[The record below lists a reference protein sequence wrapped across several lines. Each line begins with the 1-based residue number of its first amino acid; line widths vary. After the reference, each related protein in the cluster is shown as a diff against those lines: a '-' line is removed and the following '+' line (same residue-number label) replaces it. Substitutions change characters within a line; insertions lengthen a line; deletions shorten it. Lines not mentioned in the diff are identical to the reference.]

1 MAFGV
6 TIVDVII
13 KNMSNKNIMSVID
26 DIENTSIVLVFLFN
40 IIRAL
45 KLETVYSMLV
55 SFGNSIVRLSV
66 ATACPGTL

>member
-1 MAFGV
+1 
-6 TIVDVII
+6 
-13 KNMSNKNIMSVID
+13 MSVID

-40 IIRAL
+40 IICAL